1 MMGYGYIK
9 QYIDIYYGKNVKV
22 FDFIKNCFEKLK
34 ILVKTTLLLCLKCT
48 IPVIILLYL
57 ARLFINFVL
66 NVLFLLG
73 ASIGLIKI
81 IMILIYMLIFGVCVE
96 VLLKYMF
103 VNNELAHSANLT
115 AKEIMNNSVENM
127 KGNKLRMTGYY
138 LITFI
143 AFAFVYFIC
152 SLIGTLGTIIML
164 AIYLLTFIPFI
175 QFLFVIF
182 YEDIR
187 STKMSNVSLVN
198 NRNEEEDFEL
208 QDPIQNI

>member
-1 MMGYGYIK
+1 
-9 QYIDIYYGKNVKV
+9 
-22 FDFIKNCFEKLK
+22 
-34 ILVKTTLLLCLKCT
+34 
-48 IPVIILLYL
+48 
-57 ARLFINFVL
+57 
-66 NVLFLLG
+66 
-73 ASIGLIKI
+73 
-81 IMILIYMLIFGVCVE
+81 
-96 VLLKYMF
+96 MF

-115 AKEIMNNSVENM
+115 AKEIMNSSVENM